1 MSDKEVLWRERISAW
16 KASGQ
21 SLRSF
26 ALQNDWRPRQL
37 GYWKKRLEKA
47 ASSNTSLVPVEIK
60 HSAAA
65 PAPIMLCSPSGFT
78 VQFPGDVSAAW
89 LAELVHGL

>member
-26 ALQNDWRPRQL
+26 ALQSGWRPRQM
-37 GYWKKRLEKA
+37 GYWKNRLEKVTNA
-47 ASSNTSLVPVEIK
+47 TSLIPVELK
-60 HSAAA
+60 SVAMT
-65 PAPIMLCSPSGFT
+65 PAPITLCSPSGFT
-78 VQFPGDVSAAW
+78 MQLPGDVSAAW
-89 LAELVHGL
+89 LAELLRSL

>member
-1 MSDKEVLWRERISAW
+1 MNDKQALWRERISAW

-26 ALQNDWRPRQL
+26 ALQSGWRPRQM

-47 ASSNTSLVPVEIK
+47 TSATTLIPVEIK
-60 HSAAA
+60 DVAAT
-65 PAPIMLCSPSGFT
+65 PAPITLCSPNGFT
-78 VQFPGDVSAAW
+78 VQLPGDASAAW
-89 LAELVHGL
+89 LAELLRSL

>member
-26 ALQNDWRPRQL
+26 ALQSGWQPRQM
-37 GYWKKRLEKA
+37 GYWKKRLEKVTST
-47 ASSNTSLVPVEIK
+47 ASLIPVEIK
-60 HSAAA
+60 SVAA
-65 PAPIMLCSPSGFT
+65 PLAPITLCSPSGFT
-78 VQFPGDVSAAW
+78 VQFPGDVSVAL
-89 LAELVHGL
+89 LAELLRSL

>member
-26 ALQNDWRPRQL
+26 ALQSGWRPRQM
-37 GYWKKRLEKA
+37 GYWKKRLEKV
-47 ASSNTSLVPVEIK
+47 TSTTALIPVEIK
-60 HSAAA
+60 SVTAT
-65 PAPIMLCSPSGFT
+65 PAPIALCSPSGFT
-78 VQFPGDVSAAW
+78 VQFPCDVSAAW
-89 LAELVHGL
+89 LAELLRRL